1 MANDAEAWRVPR
13 SCRAGPPG
21 DGRSRSR
28 QLARQPRRTPMRR
41 QAADVAGTRGGQ
53 WPVEAP
59 DLPVLDGREIHARN
73 RQPESSL

>member
-1 MANDAEAWRVPR
+1 
-13 SCRAGPPG
+13 
-21 DGRSRSR
+21 
-28 QLARQPRRTPMRR
+28 MRR